1 MDKND
6 LIYRND
12 LLAAYD
18 AAHKGPPGGAR
29 KLMEE
34 APAVDAVPVKHGH
47 IEIEVLSLFDGED
60 CYCSEC
66 GHWSLLPDYKWCPYC
81 GTKFDA
87 PISGP
92 NYSQIG
98 GAKPIEGHDQQEE
111 DS

>member
-34 APAVDAVPVKHGH
+34 APAVDAIPVDFLTQY
-47 IEIEVLSLFDGED
+47 EREP
-60 CYCSEC
+60 
-66 GHWSLLPDYKWCPYC
+66 LLKDAVYKIKYIWY
-81 GTKFDA
+81 K
-87 PISGP
+87 
-92 NYSQIG
+92 
-98 GAKPIEGHDQQEE
+98 AKEE
-111 DS
+111 KNTTHL